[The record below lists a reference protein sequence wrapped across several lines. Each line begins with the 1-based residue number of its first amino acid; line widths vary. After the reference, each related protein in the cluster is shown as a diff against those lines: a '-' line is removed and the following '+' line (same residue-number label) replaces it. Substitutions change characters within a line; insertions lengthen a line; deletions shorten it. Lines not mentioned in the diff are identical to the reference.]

1 MVVTLFRRDWT
12 TFTVTVAS
20 PAIFSATAHNLV
32 PGDII
37 ILETTGELPTGLSVD
52 TSGIQYVVLA
62 NKMTDDAFTVA
73 SLAINAS
80 GVIGSLGILTP
91 LNTSG
96 TQSGTHTFLKLNSPR
111 LIPRGQDNR

>member
-1 MVVTLFRRDWT
+1 MATFFRQKWT
-12 TFTVTVAS
+12 TFTVTIAS

-37 ILETTGELPTGLSVD
+37 ILETTGALPMGLSVD
-52 TSGIQYVVLA
+52 TSGIEYVVLA

-80 GVIGSLGILTP
+80 GVIGNSGVWTP

-96 TQSGTHTFLKLNSPR
+96 TQSGTHTFLKLNNPR
-111 LIPRGQDNR
+111 LVPRWQNNK

>member
-1 MVVTLFRRDWT
+1 MAATLFRRDWT
-12 TFTVTVAS
+12 TFTVTIAS

-37 ILETTGELPTGLSVD
+37 ILETTGALPTGLSVD
-52 TSGIQYVVLA
+52 TSGIEYIVLA

-73 SLAINAS
+73 STAVNAS
-80 GVIGSLGILTP
+80 GVIGNQGVLTP

-96 TQSGTHTFLKLNSPR
+96 TQSGTHTFLKLNNPR
-111 LIPRGQDNR
+111 LVPAIQDNR

>member
-1 MVVTLFRRDWT
+1 MVTLFRRDWT

-37 ILETTGELPTGLSVD
+37 IFETTGALPTGLTVD
-52 TSGIQYVVLA
+52 MEYIVLA

-73 SLAINAS
+73 SGAINVS
-80 GVIGSLGILTP
+80 GVIGSSGILTP

-96 TQSGTHTFLKLNSPR
+96 TQSGVHTLLKLNEPR
-111 LIPRGQDNR
+111 LIPSYSNNR

>member
-12 TFTVTVAS
+12 TFTVTIAS

-32 PGDII
+32 PGDTII
-37 ILETTGELPTGLSVD
+37 FETTGALPTGLSVD
-52 TSGIQYVVLA
+52 TSGIKYIVLA
-62 NKMTDDAFTVA
+62 NKMTDDAFTVSSGA
-73 SLAINAS
+73 VNAS
-80 GVIGSLGILTP
+80 GVIGSLGVLTP

-111 LIPRGQDNR
+111 LVPRYQNNR